1 MHDFF
6 TGNAL
11 KEIIEAKAKRIAPL
25 IEYGISVDEQKEKI
39 KEFENKMSNLET
51 FRLEIND
58 IDSQIFELLNQR
70 HSVVKKIGQYKKEN
84 NIPVLDQSREK
95 IIETK
100 IKTKYQG
107 QEGEYINKIYKE
119 VMNQSKNIQY

>member
-1 MHDFF
+1 M
-6 TGNAL
+6 N
-11 KEIIEAKAKRIAPL
+11 
-25 IEYGISVDEQKEKI
+25 
-39 KEFENKMSNLET
+39 NLET
-51 FRLEIND
+51 LRNEIND
-58 IDSQIFELLNQR
+58 IDSQIFQLLNLR

-100 IKTKYQG
+100 IKTNYQG
-107 QEGEYINKIYKE
+107 EEGEYINQIYKA

>member
-1 MHDFF
+1 M
-6 TGNAL
+6 
-11 KEIIEAKAKRIAPL
+11 KK
-25 IEYGISVDEQKEKI
+25 KI

-51 FRLEIND
+51 FRLEINN
-58 IDSQIFELLNQR
+58 IDTQIFELLNQR

>member
-1 MHDFF
+1 MKKYFVI
-6 TGNAL
+6 GNPINHSL
-11 KEIIEAKAKRIAPL
+11 SPKLHNYWIKENNIDAIYDKKKIEEKNKRI
-25 IEYGISVDEQKEKI
+25 K
-39 KEFENKMSNLET
+39 NKMSNLET

-84 NIPVLDQSREK
+84 NMPVLDSSREK

-100 IKTKYQG
+100 I
-107 QEGEYINKIYKE
+107 
-119 VMNQSKNIQY
+119 